1 MPETAE
7 PVVVTISHRLGR
19 DAAKQRIDNGLDSIR
34 RDILHYVSNVDY
46 NWDGYRLDFH
56 AAAMMQKVTGSI
68 EVFDDNVRISLEVP
82 WFLHIVGRNVA
93 KLIQRRAASLLE
105 GPKGAG

>member
-19 DAAKQRIDNGLDSIR
+19 DGAKRRIDSGLDPIR
-34 RDILHYVSNVDY
+34 RDILHYVSSVEY
-46 NWDGYRLDFH
+46 SWDDYRLNFR
-56 AAAMMQKVTGSI
+56 AAAMMQSVTGSI
-68 EVFDDNVRISLEVP
+68 EVFDDHVRIAVELP
-82 WFLHIVGRNVA
+82 WFLHLVARSVVGR
-93 KLIQRRAASLLE
+93 IQQRAASLLE